1 MALLIIGGSA
11 SRPLAEKVAREL
23 GVSISE
29 LDVRRFPDG
38 EKYLRVLDNVSGEDV
53 AVIQSTYH
61 SPDEYLFE
69 YFLLAEALRDLG
81 AKKIIAV
88 IPYFAY
94 ARQDERFNPGEA
106 VSFETVAKL
115 IENVG
120 TNEIYTIDAH
130 LHRVQDISKM
140 FKIPAHNLSA
150 IPLLANYVQKNFK
163 LNKLLVIGPDEE
175 AEQWAKAAAETLSID
190 YDVLEKRRLGPEK
203 VEIKPRRLDVKG
215 RDVLIVDDIISTG
228 GTIVETVKVVKRE
241 GARKV
246 IAACTHPVLVED
258 ALEKIYEAGA
268 DAVIGTDTI
277 PSPVSHVSVAPIIAE
292 ALTKEKKR

>member
-1 MALLIIGGSA
+1 MLIMGGTA
-11 SRPLAEKVAREL
+11 SKPLAEKVANEL
-23 GVSISE
+23 GLSASKLE
-29 LDVRRFPDG
+29 LRRFPDG
-38 EKYLRVLDNVSGEDV
+38 EKYLRILDNVNGEDV

-61 SPDEYLFE
+61 KPDEYLFE
-69 YFLLAEALRDLG
+69 YFLLAEALKDLG
-81 AKKIIAV
+81 ARKLTAV

-106 VSFETVAKL
+106 VSFGTVAKL

-130 LHRVQDISKM
+130 LHRVPDISRM

-150 IPLLANYVQKNFK
+150 IPLLAEYVQKNFE
-163 LNKLLVIGPDEE
+163 LNKPLVIGPDEE
-175 AEQWAKAAAETLSID
+175 AEQWAKAAAEKLKID
-190 YDVLEKRRLGPEK
+190 YDVLEKKRLGPEK

-241 GARKV
+241 GARKI
-246 IAACTHPVLVED
+246 IAACVHPVLAEN
-258 ALEKIYEAGA
+258 ALAKIHEAGA
-268 DAVIGTDTI
+268 HTVIGTDTI
-277 PSPVSHVSVAPIIAE
+277 PSQVSHVSVAPIIAQ
-292 ALTKEKKR
+292 ALKKEKSR

>member
-1 MALLIIGGSA
+1 LLIIGGSA
-11 SRPLAEKVAREL
+11 SRPLAEKVVQEL

-38 EKYLRVLDNVSGEDV
+38 EKYVRILDNVSGEDV

-61 SPDEYLFE
+61 KPDEYLFE
-69 YFLLAEALRDLG
+69 YFLLAETLRDLG
-81 AKKIIAV
+81 AKKVTAV

-106 VSFETVAKL
+106 ISFETVAKL

-120 TNEIYTIDAH
+120 TNEIYTIDMH
-130 LHRVQDISKM
+130 LHRVPDISKM
-140 FKIPAHNLSA
+140 FKIPAYNLSA
-150 IPLLANYVQKNFK
+150 IPLIANYVKKNFE
-163 LNKLLVIGPDEE
+163 LSKLLVIGPDEE
-175 AEQWAKAAAETLSID
+175 AEQWAKAAAETLKVD

-228 GTIVETVKVVKRE
+228 GTILETVKVVRRE
-241 GARKV
+241 GARKI

-258 ALEKIYEAGA
+258 ALTKIYEAGT

-292 ALTKEKKR
+292 ALMKEKRR